1 MDVMPLIGIM
11 KSMHICLKLQGINY
25 DDITKRR
32 IMIKKLICKLFGHV
46 HVEEMYA
53 APLAYQE
60 HRYVVIKECN
70 CARCGKN
77 ISFKM
82 SEPMSRVQMLQEGW
96 FFQSEPICIS
106 RPYAKYKTGNWRIVR

>member
-1 MDVMPLIGIM
+1 
-11 KSMHICLKLQGINY
+11 
-25 DDITKRR
+25 
-32 IMIKKLICKLFGHV
+32 MIKNLICKLFGHV

-82 SEPMSRVQMLQEGW
+82 SEPMLEKPLYFNPFGQTGFAPVGHNIIAPCKVLVQGSKLGG
-96 FFQSEPICIS
+96 FSCL
-106 RPYAKYKTGNWRIVR
+106 

>member
-1 MDVMPLIGIM
+1 
-11 KSMHICLKLQGINY
+11 
-25 DDITKRR
+25 
-32 IMIKKLICKLFGHV
+32 MIKNLICKLFGHV

-96 FFQSEPICIS
+96 FFSIRTHMYFASLCEVQN
-106 RPYAKYKTGNWRIVR
+106 R

>member
-1 MDVMPLIGIM
+1 
-11 KSMHICLKLQGINY
+11 
-25 DDITKRR
+25 
-32 IMIKKLICKLFGHV
+32 MIKKFICKLFGHV

-82 SEPMSRVQMLQEGW
+82 GEPMSRVQMLQEGW
-96 FFQSEPICIS
+96 FFNPN
-106 RPYAKYKTGNWRIVR
+106 PYVFRVLMRSTKQVIGGLQDD

>member
-1 MDVMPLIGIM
+1 
-11 KSMHICLKLQGINY
+11 
-25 DDITKRR
+25 
-32 IMIKKLICKLFGHV
+32 MIKKLICRIFGHV

-82 SEPMSRVQMLQEGW
+82 TEPMSRVQMLQEGW
-96 FFQSEPICIS
+96 FIQSEPIWIS
-106 RPYAKYKTGNWRIVR
+106 RPYAKYKTSNRRIAK